1 MNLPFKKSLFLEL
14 TRYPLFVDFVR
25 AANLMD
31 IPHNLNSLEFKKGSN
46 LKVYKLYLNQNLD
59 LVERAIFTFLE
70 RYPAFW
76 GVVFTINKMVSE
88 YIISQSSN
96 NLMVGNREYFI
107 IKKINVINDCLI
119 QAKLPDFDS
128 TWLRHRIDKVVDKFL
143 DSFYFK
149 HNLKS
154 KITDDREETLNNLYD
169 YAVSIADRFLPNMK
183 NFAIKKLDSIM
194 SSDDVLK
201 NYFDRV
207 VVINL
212 DRRAD
217 RWVAIQEKFA
227 AINWPFKEPERF
239 SAYDGNK
246 LPVPVGWTD
255 GPGTWGCLLS
265 HREVLS
271 RAIQDGLDN
280 VLILEDD
287 IFFAPDFE
295 NKLVSFIKG
304 LPVEWDQIMLGGQYF
319 DTSKAYDISPE
330 VRKVSLCHRAHAY
343 AVRGS
348 FMRYMY
354 SKLCAS
360 YGHVDHI
367 MNTFQERFNVYT
379 PQHFL
384 IGQDGSPS
392 DISGAQA
399 SPDLL
404 RNPPDK
410 DTPVFIIA
418 PDLDLHKQVFES
430 GLPLHFGALAPSGAN
445 AHLQKLT
452 ERPPKDLT
460 FYISEFLNSSIW
472 YARSVY
478 PSKYSTILN
487 PEGLLMEEVM
497 QAKGNLNLI
506 YIESM
511 EQLQEAIAKYP
522 FGEDLPSQFP
532 EDKREI

>member
-14 TRYPLFVDFVR
+14 IRYPLFVDFVR
-25 AANLMD
+25 NTAALD
-31 IPHNLNSLEFKKGSN
+31 IPDNIEDKHFRGHNLKNYKAYLQSN
-46 LKVYKLYLNQNLD
+46 ITVVED
-59 LVERAIFTFLE
+59 LLTLFLE
-70 RYPAFW
+70 SYPVFW
-76 GVVFTINKMVSE
+76 GVVFTINAMAAEYSIWQASDVRKASRRQDHAIAKI
-88 YIISQSSN
+88 YII
-96 NLMVGNREYFI
+96 I
-107 IKKINVINDCLI
+107 DCVF
-119 QAKLPDFDS
+119 QAKLGDYDAAR
-128 TWLRHRIDKVVDKFL
+128 LHHRIDKLVLGALTSFDFKQHLKDKIGTYK
-143 DSFYFK
+143 DQ
-149 HNLKS
+149 
-154 KITDDREETLNNLYD
+154 TLSNLYN
-169 YAVSIADRFLPNMK
+169 YVVSITYRFVPTVKDYIMQ
-183 NFAIKKLDSIM
+183 KLDSIM
-194 SSDDVLK
+194 SADDVLK

-212 DRRAD
+212 DRRTD
-217 RWVAIQEKFA
+217 RWEAIQEKFA
-227 AINWPFKEPERF
+227 KINWPFKEPERF
-239 SAYDGNK
+239 SAYDGDR
-246 LPVPVGWTD
+246 LPEPIGWTH
-255 GPGTWGCLLS
+255 GRGTWGCLLS

-271 RAIQDGLDN
+271 RAIQDGLN
-280 VLILEDD
+280 SVLILEDD

-295 NKLVSFIKG
+295 TRVINFIQG
-304 LPVEWDQIMLGGQYF
+304 LPVNWDQIMLGGQFF
-319 DTSKAYDISPE
+319 DNSKAYDISPE
-330 VRKVSLCHRAHAY
+330 VRKVSLCHRSHAY
-343 AVRGS
+343 AVKGA
-348 FMRYMY
+348 FMHYMY

-379 PQHFL
+379 PRHFL

-392 DISGAQA
+392 DISGAQG

-410 DTPVFIIA
+410 DTPVFVIA

-430 GLPLHFGALAPSGAN
+430 DLPLHFGTLAPSGAN
-445 AHLQKLT
+445 AQLQHFVDHPVPNLK
-452 ERPPKDLT
+452 
-460 FYISEFLNSSIW
+460 FAIFEFLNSSIW

-487 PEGLLMEEVM
+487 PEGLLMDEVM

-511 EQLQEAIAKYP
+511 AQLQEAIAKYP